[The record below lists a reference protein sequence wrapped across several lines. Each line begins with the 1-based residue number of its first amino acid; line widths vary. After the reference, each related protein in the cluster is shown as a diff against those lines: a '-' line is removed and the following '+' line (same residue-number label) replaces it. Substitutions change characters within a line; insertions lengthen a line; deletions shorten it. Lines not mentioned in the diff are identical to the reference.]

1 MLLLHVT
8 VHSFALRL
16 AIFRYNYKRTPEKEG
31 YEYIYIYKDNHRH
44 VFIRDTQICG
54 RNIFYP
60 TNPRLHFLR

>member
-31 YEYIYIYKDNHRH
+31 YEYIYKDNHRH